1 MSKKMFVRLLVGLA
15 FLAAA
20 VLFLLSELMPD
31 TFGEFNLAWA
41 GLIFSGVSGLAFL
54 FSALGTKNSVTLKK
68 LNLLLSAALLVV
80 AVLCLVFAL
89 ALPDNLVLPIILVV
103 LAAVLVLG
111 ILITGGKKWDE
122 GDNHK
127 VGYKNYYQRKA
138 EEEKQ
143 KQNDEEN
150 K

>member
-15 FLAAA
+15 FLAAV

-31 TFGEFNLAWA
+31 TFGGFNVAWA
-41 GLIFSGVSGLAFL
+41 GLIFSGVCGLAFL
-54 FSALGTKNSVTLKK
+54 FAALGTKNSLTLKK